1 MAANRN
7 NRILIVDDSEKTISV
22 FSNILR
28 EWDYDITFAMD
39 GPEALSMLKEHDYE
53 LVLLDIKMPG
63 MDGFAVF
70 EEMKK
75 NEKTAH
81 LPVIFISQWDDSENI
96 VKGFKMGGRDF
107 ISKDTPSE
115 VLLAR
120 VGTHLKLYRTSLIV
134 NNELL
139 KVNEKL
145 YAVYEK
151 SKALN
156 EELTTVNELKK
167 DFLNFAAEDILN
179 YLATIQGYTDYIKM
193 KCEIDDPLQKQIDK
207 IVKSSGKINKKLNEI
222 RDKAARESG
231 KRKLEESLVD
241 IGELAREVVER
252 QREYSR
258 WKRIHIEDS
267 IEDGCVI
274 YGDRMVLEAIID
286 NLVSN
291 AIKFS
296 PPDKT
301 VWVRISKAGN
311 HVKIEV
317 KDEGPGFTEED
328 KVNLYKKYR
337 PLSARPTGGELSIGI
352 GLYITKDY
360 VELHN
365 GTIKLESIHGS
376 GALFTVELPVNRTN

>member
-1 MAANRN
+1 MGSNRN
-7 NRILIVDDSEKTISV
+7 NRILIVDDSEETISV

-28 EWDYDITFAMD
+28 EWDYDITYAMD
-39 GPEALSMLKEHDYE
+39 GPEALSMLKENNYE

-63 MDGFAVF
+63 MDGFAVL
-70 EEMKK
+70 EEMRK
-75 NEKTAH
+75 NEKTAY

-107 ISKDTPSE
+107 ISKDTPPE

-120 VGTHLKLYRTSLIV
+120 VDTHLKLHHTSLIV

-145 YAVYEK
+145 YGVYEK
-151 SKALN
+151 SKALY
-156 EELTTVNELKK
+156 EELTNANELKK

-179 YLATIQGYTDYIKM
+179 YLAAIQGYTDYIKM
-193 KCEIDDPLQKQIDK
+193 KCEIDDPLQKMIDK
-207 IVKSSGKINKKLNEI
+207 IFKSSEKISKKLNEI

-231 KRKLEESLVD
+231 KRKLEESHVD
-241 IGELAREVVER
+241 IGELAGEVVK
-252 QREYSR
+252 QHREYSR

-267 IEDGCVI
+267 IENGCVV
-274 YGDRMVLEAIID
+274 YGDRMVLEEIID

-296 PPDKT
+296 PPGKT
-301 VWVRISKAGN
+301 VFVSISKAGN
-311 HVKIEV
+311 LVKIVV
-317 KDEGPGFTEED
+317 KDEGPGFTRED

-337 PLSARPTGGELSIGI
+337 PLSARPTGGELSVGI
-352 GLYITKDY
+352 GLYITRDY

-365 GTIKLESIHGS
+365 GAIHLESIHGS
-376 GALFTVELPVNRTN
+376 GALFTVDLPVNRTN

>member
-1 MAANRN
+1 MASNRN
-7 NRILIVDDSEKTISV
+7 NRILIVDDSEETISV

-28 EWDYDITFAMD
+28 DKDYDITFAMD

-53 LVLLDIKMPG
+53 LVLLDILMPG

-75 NEKTAH
+75 NEKTAY
-81 LPVIFISQWDDSENI
+81 LPVIFISQLDDTENI

-107 ISKDTPSE
+107 IPKNTPPE

-120 VGTHLKLYRTSLIV
+120 VETHLKLYRTSLIV
-134 NNELL
+134 NNEVL
-139 KVNEKL
+139 KVNETL
-145 YAVYEK
+145 SRVYEK

-179 YLATIQGYTDYIKM
+179 YLATIQGYTEYIKM
-193 KCEIDDPLQKQIDK
+193 KCEVDDPLRKKIDK
-207 IVKSSGKINKKLNEI
+207 IVKSSEKINKKLNEI

-267 IEDGCVI
+267 IENGCVV
-274 YGDRMVLEAIID
+274 YGDRMVLEEIID

-301 VWVRISKAGN
+301 IWVRISKAGN
-311 HVKIEV
+311 LVKIEV
-317 KDEGPGFTEED
+317 KDEGPGFTKED

-365 GTIKLESIHGS
+365 GTIKLESVHGS
-376 GALFTVELPVNRTN
+376 GALFTVELPLNRTN